1 MHQAMSELRQRP
13 NRKRKDTPEPAA
25 PPRLGLGARLRGRVS
40 RSLLGRLRRP
50 LWYLTRGLL
59 LVCAT
64 AGAVSGGRLL
74 ERYVRSAQAFEAR
87 ELHVTGNA
95 RLSREEVL
103 KQAGLALGRNVF
115 EVSPEQARAS
125 LLEHPWI
132 VEATVSRRLPSSYR
146 IELREQ
152 SPAALLMLEKLY
164 LVGEDGTVFKPLDPG
179 DPVDL
184 PVITG
189 VDPAEFRSDLALR
202 SSLLVSAVGLLQ
214 D

>member
-1 MHQAMSELRQRP
+1 M
-13 NRKRKDTPEPAA
+13 
-25 PPRLGLGARLRGRVS
+25 
-40 RSLLGRLRRP
+40 
-50 LWYLTRGLL
+50 
-59 LVCAT
+59 
-64 AGAVSGGRLL
+64 
-74 ERYVRSAQAFEAR
+74 
-87 ELHVTGNA
+87 
-95 RLSREEVL
+95 

-115 EVSPEQARAS
+115 EVSPEQARAR

-164 LVGEDGTVFKPLDPG
+164 LVGEDGTVFKSLDPG
-179 DPVDL
+179 DPIDL

-202 SSLLVSAVGLLQ
+202 SSLLLSAVGLLHDYRDAGLFRREPIAEIHVEDDRGLSLYVGKDATQ
-214 D
+214 VRLGQRPYRKKLARLRGILDELRKDAARPAYVYLDNVRRPDRATVRLR